1 MRTLQPSITLRY
13 WNDDDF
19 QVYKKWHDGTFKWME
34 LNGPYYP
41 VKTIDDV
48 NQEIQ
53 QIQEALHHNRNV
65 QRMVIADSRLNKL
78 IGTVSWYWQSK
89 ATNWISIGLAL
100 YDETYWNKGLGYQ
113 ALGLWC
119 DYLFKHFPTIARLDL
134 RTWSGNIG
142 MLKLAEKIGFL
153 LEARFRKA
161 RIVNGN
167 YYDSIGYGILREEW
181 YEKFPDGFTHHMTL
195 KNP

>member
-1 MRTLQPSITLRY
+1 MFTSQPSIIIRH
-13 WNDDDF
+13 WNNDDF
-19 QVYKKWHDGTFKWME
+19 LIYKKWHDGNFKWMA

-41 VKTIDDV
+41 TKTIDDV
-48 NQEIQ
+48 NKEIQ
-53 QIQEALHHNRNV
+53 HIKTSLNNNEII
-65 QRMVIADSRLNKL
+65 QRMVIAETNTNKL

-100 YDETYWNKGLGYQ
+100 YDDSYWNKGLGYQ

-119 DYLFKHFPTIARLDL
+119 EYLFNRFPTIVRLDL
-134 RTWSGNIG
+134 RTWSGNLG
-142 MLKLAEKIGFL
+142 MMKLAEKAGFQ

-161 RIVNGN
+161 RIVDGK

-181 YEKFPDGFTHHMTL
+181 LHNYPKGFIHHMTSR
-195 KNP
+195 NQ